1 MNSNAIRILGFS
13 LGFLL
18 LFHGIDK
25 LSNGVG
31 FIEQMLK
38 GVGIPYAQYFSYTVF
53 IGELIAPV
61 LLIIDRYV
69 KVAGGLI
76 AVNMLVAIILAHKDT
91 IFTLS
96 EHGGW
101 SIELQLLYLVAGLTL
116 AVQDISKVNI

>member
-25 LSNGVG
+25 LSNGIG
-31 FIEQMLK
+31 FIEEMLK
-38 GVGIPYAQYFSYTVF
+38 GVGLPYAKYLSYTVF
-53 IGELIAPV
+53 IGEVIAPV
-61 LLIIDRYV
+61 LLIINRYI
-69 KVAGGLI
+69 KIAGGVI
-76 AVNMLVAIILAHKDT
+76 AFNMLATIFLAHKDT

-101 SIELQLLYLVAGLTL
+101 SIELQLLYFIAGLTL
-116 AVQDISKVNI
+116 FVSESKWK

>member
-1 MNSNAIRILGFS
+1 MNDKAIRILSFS

-18 LFHGIDK
+18 LFHGVDK

-31 FIEQMLK
+31 FIEEMLK
-38 GVGIPYAQYFSYTVF
+38 GVGVPYAQYFCYAVF

-101 SIELQLLYLVAGLTL
+101 SIELQLLYFIAGLTI
-116 AVQDISKVNI
+116 AVQDIRK

>member
-116 AVQDISKVNI
+116 AVQDIRK